1 LKGVILAGGTGTR
14 LMPFT
19 KIINKQLLPV
29 GPYPMIYWAII
40 KMKKSGIQEI
50 LIITHNDHLND
61 FKTILADGNHLG
73 VRITYEIQPYAGGIA
88 HGLMYAQDF
97 IKKDKFIF
105 MLGDNIFEDSLL
117 PYVKNFINKNE
128 KAKILLTKV
137 NDPKRYGIA
146 NINKDTQQIISI
158 AEKPKDP
165 LSNLCVTGIYMYDSN
180 VFHNIDLLE
189 KSCREELEITDLNNI
204 YISKNQMSYEI
215 LKGWWIDAGTHSSL
229 FRANQLVQTVLNK
242 SGDSNNE

>member
-1 LKGVILAGGTGTR
+1 MKGVILAGGRGTR

-50 LIITHNDHLND
+50 LIITHNEHLSN
-61 FKTILADGNHLG
+61 FKTILADGSQLG
-73 VRITYEIQPYAGGIA
+73 VKITYEIQPYAGGIA
-88 HGLMYAQDF
+88 HGLMYARDF

-105 MLGDNIFEDSLL
+105 MLGDNIFEESLL
-117 PYVKNFINKNE
+117 PYVKNFIDKNE
-128 KAKILLTKV
+128 KAKVLLTRV

-146 NINKDTQQIISI
+146 NINKHTQQIISI
-158 AEKPKDP
+158 VEKPKYP

-180 VFHNIDLLE
+180 VFHNIDFLE

-204 YISKNQMSYEI
+204 YITKNQMSYEI
-215 LKGWWIDAGTHSSL
+215 LKGWWIDAGTHTSL
-229 FRANQLVQTVLNK
+229 FRANQLVQAVLNQSETSEDK
-242 SGDSNNE
+242 